1 MLTKVYSAALH
12 GADALEVE
20 IEVNE
25 GSGDPKVIIVRN

>member
-12 GADALEVE
+12 GADAREVE

-25 GSGDPKVIIVRN
+25 GSGDPKVMIVLT